1 MAQSGQAAK
10 NIKKKT
16 DAMPKASTGKLLKDA
31 AVTAAMFTPP
41 GRILK
46 AVSLVS
52 TASKAAK
59 AAQAAKELRITKGL
73 VGKKGQATL
82 TRAEKAKITP
92 TPAQAKAEAARKKLV
107 QKRSKEVLSDSRV
120 PLGPKRKP
128 LERIPSTKAVALE
141 PKPNIGGGLRTTTGQ
156 GRKPL
161 PAKDVTAITK
171 ERTLRPSNSGRARDV
186 KKPSSKEL
194 SPSEK
199 AADIASKKSPVAV
212 TRKKP
217 MSLAEIKKA
226 KAVARKAKF
235 DRVLT
240 PRPKPKPNRAPLKPI
255 DKSRGSNRPV
265 QPKLNDEQQVLKN
278 AENNPLNSMYGGKP
292 KPNIAEGRGNVQQ
305 PSSVT
310 TSRIRSTSRQ
320 LNRERRKA
328 KQANRRDIRA
338 DIAGAQRADYKKPRV
353 IKYTTGPK
361 SAKPGT
367 TKRIKIGD
375 QTVSRTNDPRNAVS
389 DAGNMRERLRAID
402 AKTIANRKR
411 RAIGK
416 GGNKISPELKA
427 KVNATLGSSNKAKK
441 GKALQN
447 TFNKPKFS
455 RNVTTGRLTATRPI
469 KPVKK

>member
-1 MAQSGQAAK
+1 MAQTGQAAK
-10 NIKKKT
+10 SIKKKT

-107 QKRSKEVLSDSRV
+107 QKRSKEVLSDSGV

-199 AADIASKKSPVAV
+199 AADIASKKSPVTV

-235 DRVLT
+235 DKVLAT
-240 PRPKPKPNRAPLKPI
+240 RPKPKPNRAPLKPI

-265 QPKLNDEQQVLKN
+265 KPKLNDEQQVLDN
-278 AENNPLNSMYGGKP
+278 AANNPLNSMYGGKP
-292 KPNIAEGRGNVQQ
+292 KPSIAEGRGNVQQ
-305 PSSVT
+305 PPSVT

-367 TKRIKIGD
+367 TKRMKIGD

-389 DAGNMRERLRAID
+389 DAGNMRERLKAID